1 MDLEQARRQAWQ
13 QQMDF
18 LLGKTDKKPIQPY
31 TTEESDALDKMLAEY
46 IRGQGYKDDLET
58 PEIAFLNR
66 LLKIGSKE
74 TTSGQMTA
82 PPLPE
87 NKVENEL
94 DNFIGGIRKRYNTFI
109 GR

>member
-66 LLKIGSKE
+66 LMKIGPEE
-74 TTSGQMTA
+74 TVSGRMTI
-82 PPLPE
+82 PE
-87 NKVENEL
+87 QKPDEY
-94 DNFIGGIRKRYNTFI
+94 DSFISGMKRRFNTFI

>member
-13 QQMDF
+13 QQIEF
-18 LLGKTDKKPIQPY
+18 LLGKREKGPVQPY
-31 TTEESDALDKMLAEY
+31 TVEESDALDRMLKEHLMN
-46 IRGQGYKDDLET
+46 QGYKDDLEN

-74 TTSGQMTA
+74 ATSGQMTA

-87 NKVENEL
+87 KKVENEL
-94 DNFIGGIRKRYNTFI
+94 DDFIGGIGRRYNTFI